1 MHFRTYHIYT
11 LTFGTPVS
19 LIFFF
24 LPFFFIVFLYAAL
37 LWLFFAYSS
46 FGEWWR
52 VHFIFFIDFL
62 FSCFI
67 ACLCIIGTFTYTIDG
82 LMQSTKIHS
91 FDWIYCNYVHWRVFL
106 LFFRS
111 SSLQNTFFFTSRLST
126 GSSHCSHYYN
136 SIQT

>member
-24 LPFFFIVFLYAAL
+24 LLFSLLYFYMLLCFGFFLLIVRLVNDGACT
-37 LWLFFAYSS
+37 LFFL
-46 FGEWWR
+46 
-52 VHFIFFIDFL
+52 IDFL